1 MERTGTNQPLHL
13 GVWYD
18 FRNPVPWR
26 IGWQQ
31 LYNETLDQARW
42 AEELGFNSVWL
53 SEHHFTND
61 GYMPSIPVNCRPTG
75 SASDTAVPAGKEGPG
90 QPRLAGLFHGRTGV

>member
-1 MERTGTNQPLHL
+1 MNL

-18 FRNPVPWR
+18 FRNPAPWR

-53 SEHHFTND
+53 SEHHFTDD
-61 GYMPSIPVNCRPTG
+61 GYMPSIPAALAAIAARTERVRLG
-75 SASDTAVPAGKEGPG
+75 TAVLLAPCTIPFVW
-90 QPRLAGLFHGRTGV
+90 PRTWLSST